1 MKKKERK
8 GTEVEKEEKKD
19 DKLIKKK
26 KEMKWSED
34 RLNERRRKD

>member
-26 KEMKWSED
+26 KEMKWNED